1 MTYIKFNFILLCLQQ
16 KNIDEGVGI
25 VKYVFYVLGILIL
38 TLGISF
44 TIQSNLGT
52 SPFDALL
59 VGLSINVGLTVGSW
73 EIIIALILI
82 CFNSFLKRQRPE
94 VLGLLTAFITGIG
107 IDMWLF
113 LLHNLIT
120 PELWYSKMVCFGIGL
135 IVIGLGTATYLH
147 TNFAPIPIDRLTLII
162 QELTKTNIFISRT
175 VIYLT
180 FLILAMISNG
190 PIGVGT
196 LLTVCLGGLILN
208 YFMPVTEKVVDRILT
223 DSSTSPTYEKD
234 KKHSI

>member
-1 MTYIKFNFILLCLQQ
+1 M
-16 KNIDEGVGI
+16 
-25 VKYVFYVLGILIL
+25 KYVFYVLGILIL

-44 TIQSNLGT
+44 TIQSDLGT

-73 EIIIALILI
+73 EIILALLLI
-82 CFNSFLKRQRPE
+82 VCNSFLKRHRPE

-113 LLHNLIT
+113 LLHHLIT
-120 PELWYSKMVCFGIGL
+120 PELWYSKVVCFGIGL
-135 IVIGLGTATYLH
+135 VVIGLGTATYLN
-147 TNFAPIPIDRLTLII
+147 TNFAPIPVDRLTLII
-162 QELTKTNIFISRT
+162 QELTRTNIFFSKT
-175 VIYLT
+175 FIYLV
-180 FLILAMISNG
+180 FLIMAMFLNG

-208 YFMPVTEKVVDRILT
+208 YFMTYTEKVLSRILT
-223 DSSTSPTYEKD
+223 HSSTSPNYDKD
-234 KKHSI
+234 ENHSI